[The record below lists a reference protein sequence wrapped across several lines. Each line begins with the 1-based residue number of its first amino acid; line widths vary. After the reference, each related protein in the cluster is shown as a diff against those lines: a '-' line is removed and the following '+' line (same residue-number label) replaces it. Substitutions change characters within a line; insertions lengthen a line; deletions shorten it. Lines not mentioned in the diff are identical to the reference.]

1 MRGRR
6 SFRKKILSLLSSSK
20 VGVMNN
26 TVVQLIQRITG
37 IQLRRKHVLLFI
49 AALLVASVTAPLLTA
64 RTFSHEPEKVD
75 LIGIL
80 HREVVPGP
88 PNYENI
94 MAGDRPET
102 VWFVT
107 VLEQSIAQNDD
118 RASSNG
124 GQPVSERIQLLL
136 PENRYNDLLNRKVVA
151 SGTLFD
157 AHTVHHHTPVL
168 MFVTKVRTY

>member
-1 MRGRR
+1 
-6 SFRKKILSLLSSSK
+6 
-20 VGVMNN
+20 MNKMAM
-26 TVVQLIQRITG
+26 QLIQWITSM
-37 IQLRRKHVLLFI
+37 QLHRRHVLLFI
-49 AALLVASVTAPLLTA
+49 AALLVASVTTPLLAA
-64 RTFSHEPEKVD
+64 RTFSYEPEKVD

-88 PNYENI
+88 PNYEDI

-107 VLEQSIAQNDD
+107 LLEQSIARNDD
-118 RASSNG
+118 RVSRNG
-124 GQPVSERIQLLL
+124 GEPVAERIQLLL

>member
-1 MRGRR
+1 
-6 SFRKKILSLLSSSK
+6 
-20 VGVMNN
+20 MNN
-26 TVVQLIQRITG
+26 MAMQLMQWIIG
-37 IQLRRKHVLLFI
+37 LQLYRMHVFLFI
-49 AALLVASVTAPLLTA
+49 AVLLVASVATPLLAA
-64 RTFSHEPEKVD
+64 RSFSYEPEKVD

-88 PNYENI
+88 PDYEDI

-107 VLEQSIAQNDD
+107 VLEKSIVQNDD

-124 GQPVSERIQLLL
+124 KGAVSERIQLLL